1 MDRLMQRRL
10 RRWLSSR
17 NHAAAV
23 EPASLPTPALDVPA
37 AAAPTDGAA
46 DREAVNVLEQDVV
59 AAMRRLTADLSSAE
73 HFSAESELRSGAIH
87 ESVVG
92 MRAATA
98 TATANSEALVTASQ
112 RVSDAAEQIGTSMNH
127 ARERLDAAATRAG
140 EATDMMTGLA
150 AATAEIRGIVDS
162 IAEIARQT
170 NLLALNASIEAARAG
185 EAGRG
190 FGVVAQEV
198 KSLSVGVREA
208 VDHVRNRVD
217 RLTQAAQ
224 GSAAIVTDALQ
235 MVRDVNPVIAA
246 IGNASQEQATATAEL
261 SRNAGE
267 TARFV
272 ESVAQRVDE
281 IDRVALAA
289 ATESANARRATTK
302 GAGLAGGMLRRFIPT
317 LRHSSFADRRQHD
330 RFPVEHRAKG
340 RFGTI
345 DFATRTIDL
354 GRGGALLARPDDRRL
369 QPGQSGMIEIADL
382 PPIPCRVVATSELG
396 LHVTLDRPA
405 PGEARLLEGLIQT
418 IENGYRPLI
427 DSAQAFAG
435 DVAAVMADAIRDGRA
450 SEADLFDT
458 DYVPVPGTDPQ
469 QHRNRA
475 LPALEAL
482 LPALLARALASDP
495 RLLFTVAIDRNG
507 YIPVHNAA
515 YALPQR
521 SGDPIWNAAHA
532 RNRRI
537 FDDRAGIAAARSV
550 RPFLV
555 QSYPRDMGG
564 GITEMVR
571 EVDAPLRIRGRHW
584 GGVRMAYRMQA

>member
-1 MDRLMQRRL
+1 MHRRV

-17 NHAAAV
+17 SQTAAV
-23 EPASLPTPALDVPA
+23 ESVLAVEVPSVGALEDPGQAGA
-37 AAAPTDGAA
+37 AADH
-46 DREAVNVLEQDVV
+46 EAVAVLEQDVV
-59 AAMRRLTADLSSAE
+59 AAMRRLTDDLGRAE
-73 HFSAESELRSGAIH
+73 HFSAESETRSSAIH

-98 TATANSEALVTASQ
+98 TASANSAALVTASQ
-112 RVSDAAEQIGTSMNH
+112 QVSDAAEQIGSSMNH

-140 EATDMMTGLA
+140 EATEMMTGLA
-150 AATAEIRGIVDS
+150 VATAEIRGIVDS

-198 KSLSVGVREA
+198 KLLSVEVREA
-208 VDHVRNRVD
+208 VDHIRNRVD
-217 RLTQAAQ
+217 RLTQAAH
-224 GSAAIVTDALQ
+224 GSAAIVSDALQ

-246 IGNASQEQATATAEL
+246 IGNASQEQAAATAEL

-272 ESVAQRVDE
+272 ETVVQRVDE
-281 IDRVALAA
+281 IDRVALSA
-289 ATESANARRATTK
+289 ATESASARRATTK

-330 RFPVEHRAKG
+330 RFPVEHGAKA
-340 RFGTI
+340 RLGTV
-345 DFATRTIDL
+345 DFVSRTIDL
-354 GRGGALLARPDDRRL
+354 GRGGVLLARPDDRSL
-369 QPGQSGMIEIADL
+369 EPGLSGVIEIADL
-382 PPIPCRVVATSELG
+382 PPMPCRMAATSELG
-396 LHVTLDRPA
+396 LHMAFDRQALGETRHLD
-405 PGEARLLEGLIQT
+405 GLIET
-418 IENGYRPLI
+418 IESSYRPLI
-427 DSAQAFAG
+427 EMAQTFAAE
-435 DVAAVMADAIRDGRA
+435 VAALMLDALGGGLV
-450 SEADLFDT
+450 SEAELFDI
-458 DYVPVPGTDPQ
+458 DYVAVPDSEPQ
-469 QHRNRA
+469 QYRNQA
-475 LPALEAL
+475 LPVLEAI
-482 LPALLARALASDP
+482 LPSLLARMLASDP

-507 YIPVHNAA
+507 FIPVHNAA

-521 SGDPIWNAAHA
+521 SGDPLWNASHS

-555 QSYPRDMGG
+555 QSYRRDMGG
-564 GITEMVR
+564 GVTEMVR
-571 EVDAPLRIRGRHW
+571 EVDAPLRVNGRHW
-584 GGVRMAYRMQA
+584 GGVRMAYRM

>member
-1 MDRLMQRRL
+1 MG
-10 RRWLSSR
+10 
-17 NHAAAV
+17 
-23 EPASLPTPALDVPA
+23 PA
-37 AAAPTDGAA
+37 APEAMAPVGLPPAADFADDAA
-46 DREAVNVLEQDVV
+46 DREAVTVLEQDVV
-59 AAMRRLTADLSSAE
+59 AAMRRLTSDLGSAE
-73 HFSAESELRSGAIH
+73 HFSTESEMRSGAIH
-87 ESVVG
+87 DSVMG

-98 TATANSEALVTASQ
+98 TASANSAALVTASQ
-112 RVSDAAEQIGTSMNH
+112 QVSDAAEQIGSSMNH
-127 ARERLDAAATRAG
+127 ARERLDAAASRAG
-140 EATDMMTGLA
+140 EATEMMTGLA
-150 AATAEIRGIVDS
+150 VATAEIRGIVDS

-198 KSLSVGVREA
+198 KVLSVEVREA
-208 VDHVRNRVD
+208 VEHIRNRVD
-217 RLTQAAQ
+217 RLTQAAH

-272 ESVAQRVDE
+272 ETVVRRVDE
-281 IDRVALAA
+281 IDRVALSA

-302 GAGLAGGMLRRFIPT
+302 GASLAGGMLRRFIPT

-330 RFPVEHRAKG
+330 RFPVEHCAKA
-340 RFGTI
+340 RFGTV
-345 DFATRTIDL
+345 DFVSRTIDL
-354 GRGGALLARPDDRRL
+354 GRGGVLLARPPDERSL
-369 QPGQSGMIEIADL
+369 APGLSGMIEIADL
-382 PPIPCRVVATSELG
+382 PPMPCRMAATSELG
-396 LHVTLDRPA
+396 LHMAFDRRA
-405 PGEARLLEGLIQT
+405 IGEAQLLDGLIET
-418 IENGYRPLI
+418 IESSYRPLT
-427 DSAQAFAG
+427 DRAQAFSS
-435 DVAAVMADAIRDGRA
+435 DVATLMTDALRAGVA
-450 SEADLFDT
+450 SESELFDV
-458 DYVPVPGTDPQ
+458 DYVAVPDTDPQ
-469 QHRNRA
+469 QYSSRA
-475 LPALEAL
+475 LSALETI
-482 LPALLARALASDP
+482 LPPLLARTLASDP

-521 SGDPIWNAAHA
+521 NGDPVWNAAHA

-564 GITEMVR
+564 GVTEIVR
-571 EVDAPLRIRGRHW
+571 EVDAPVRVNGRHW
-584 GGVRMAYRMQA
+584 GGVRMAYRM

>member
-1 MDRLMQRRL
+1 
-10 RRWLSSR
+10 
-17 NHAAAV
+17 V
-23 EPASLPTPALDVPA
+23 EPVLPEAPPVVAPAGMGMA
-37 AAAPTDGAA
+37 NMGQAENAA

-59 AAMRRLTADLSSAE
+59 AAMRRLNADLSSAE
-73 HFSAESELRSGAIH
+73 HFSAESEMRSCAIH
-87 ESVVG
+87 ESVMG

-98 TATANSEALVTASQ
+98 TASANSAALVTASQ
-112 RVSDAAEQIGTSMNH
+112 QVSDAAEQIGSSMNH

-140 EATDMMTGLA
+140 EATEMMTGLA
-150 AATAEIRGIVDS
+150 VATAEIRGIVDS

-198 KSLSVGVREA
+198 KVLSVEVREA
-208 VDHVRNRVD
+208 VDNIRNRVD
-217 RLTQAAQ
+217 RLTQAAH

-246 IGNASQEQATATAEL
+246 IGNVSQEQAAATAEL

-272 ESVAQRVDE
+272 ETVAQRVDE
-281 IDRVALAA
+281 IDRVALSA
-289 ATESANARRATTK
+289 ATESANARRETTK
-302 GAGLAGGMLRRFIPT
+302 GAGLADGMLRRFIPT

-330 RFPVEHRAKG
+330 RFPVEHSAKAC
-340 RFGTI
+340 FGTI
-345 DFATRTIDL
+345 DLVSHTIDL
-354 GRGGALLARPDDRRL
+354 GRGGVLLARPDDRRL
-369 QPGQSGMIEIADL
+369 EPGLSGMIEIADL
-382 PPIPCRVVATSELG
+382 PPMPCRMAATSELG
-396 LHVTLDRPA
+396 LHMAFDRQA
-405 PGEARLLEGLIQT
+405 LSEARLLDGLVDT
-418 IENGYRPLI
+418 IESSYRSLT
-427 DSAQAFAG
+427 DRAQAFAA
-435 DVAAVMADAIRDGRA
+435 DVAAVMMTALDDGLA
-450 SEADLFDT
+450 SEADLFDV
-458 DYVPVPGTDPQ
+458 DYVVVPGTEPQ
-469 QHRNRA
+469 QYRSRA

-482 LPALLARALASDP
+482 LPPLLARMLASDP

-521 SGDPIWNAAHA
+521 SDDPVWNAAHS

-564 GITEMVR
+564 GVTEMVR
-571 EVDAPLRIRGRHW
+571 EVDAPLRIKGRHW
-584 GGVRMAYRMQA
+584 GGVRMAYRM